1 MKRSTLAAWSM
12 CALALALLTAAAPL
26 LIATWQVSLPA
37 GVGLRGT
44 QLVVAPVYAVLG
56 AVIVTQVRRNAL
68 GYVFLVAGLFSA
80 ADFWI
85 EETAYAAET
94 WSAFAVV
101 APWAGVTHAVLGFL
115 IALGLIPCLI
125 ALFPSG
131 QFATAG
137 DRRAVLGGGLSLL
150 VIVIALIIGPERP
163 PAPFSSY
170 ANPAYRADLQPYAQ
184 LMGAIGTGGFVIAL
198 AVVVISSVRRFRR
211 SVGVERQQ
219 VKWFAYAGALL
230 AAVVGAIVVMLQVA
244 YTNVGQA
251 SLDAP
256 SAEVRWVA
264 ALAIGPFI
272 FLPLAVT
279 LAILRYRLYDVDILI
294 NRTVLYALVTTIL
307 IGIFA
312 LFSAAAQRT
321 AEWLSGQRSD
331 LVPIATAI
339 LVALAFGPMRR
350 RIQPLVDGLLP
361 ARAMLALLMTDIVG
375 STERVVQLGDDRWR
389 SVLEGYRAAVRHDL
403 SRFGGQEIDT
413 AGDGFF
419 ATFGRPTAA
428 VECALALRDS
438 LRKLDLDSRF
448 GLHAGECELR
458 GERVSGLSVIV
469 TARIMA
475 KAKANELVTSSALR
489 ELVRSEFTFSDRGSE
504 PLKGIPGE
512 WNLSM
517 IGAPLRA

>member
-1 MKRSTLAAWSM
+1 MRRSTVAAWSI
-12 CALALALLTAAAPL
+12 CALALVLIVAGTALM
-26 LIATWQVSLPA
+26 IATWQVSLPA
-37 GVGLRGT
+37 GVALRGT

-56 AVIVTQVRRNAL
+56 AVIVSQVRRNAL
-68 GYVFLVAGLFSA
+68 GYIFLGAGLLSA
-80 ADFWI
+80 ADLWI
-85 EETAYAAET
+85 EGTAYAAEA
-94 WSAFAVV
+94 WPAFAVV
-101 APWAGVTHAVLGFL
+101 APWAGMTHAALGFL
-115 IALGLIPCLI
+115 IVGWIPCLI

-131 QFATAG
+131 RFATAG
-137 DRRAVLGGGLSLL
+137 DRRAVFVGGVSLL
-150 VIVIALIIGPERP
+150 VVLIALIIGPQRP
-163 PAPFSSY
+163 PAPFSGY
-170 ANPAYRADLQPYAQ
+170 ANPLYRGNLQLYAQ
-184 LMGAIGTGGFVIAL
+184 LMGALGTGGIVIAL
-198 AVVVISSVRRFRR
+198 GAVVTSSVRRFRR

-219 VKWFAYAGALL
+219 VKWFAYAGVLL
-230 AAVVGAIVVMLQVA
+230 AAVVGAVIVMLQVA
-244 YTNVGQA
+244 YTDTGQA

-264 ALAIGPFI
+264 ALAIGPII

-294 NRTVLYALVTTIL
+294 NRTVLYASVTTIL

-312 LFSAAAQRT
+312 LLSAAAQRI
-321 AEWLSGQRSD
+321 AEWVTGQRSD
-331 LVPIATAI
+331 LVPIATAV
-339 LVALAFGPMRR
+339 LVALAFGPLRR
-350 RIQPLVDGLLP
+350 RIQPLVDSLLP
-361 ARAMLALLMTDIVG
+361 ARAMLTLLMTDIVG

-469 TARIMA
+469 AARIMA
-475 KAKANELVTSSALR
+475 TARANELVTSYALR